1 MSFYLKA
8 AAGIGSSL
16 FVVLAL
22 VIALLKGLIGLI
34 GFVTTAIKIIIVLG
48 FVAVF
53 VGVGILVFRTFRES
67 RRNND

>member
-16 FVVLAL
+16 LVVLAL

-67 RRNND
+67 RRDND

>member
-16 FVVLAL
+16 LVVLAL

>member
-16 FVVLAL
+16 LIVLAL

-34 GFVTTAIKIIIVLG
+34 GFITTAIKIIIILG

-53 VGVGILVFRTFRES
+53 MAVGLMIFKTIRDRQSAE
-67 RRNND
+67 